1 MINFNY
7 VKFKNFG
14 SFGNYFTEV
23 NFHDNQ
29 MTLVS
34 GSNGHGKSYALLDSI
49 TFALF
54 GKPFRKINIPQLVN
68 TINNKDCLVEV
79 EFKTNGFT
87 YKVIRGLKPKKFEV
101 YKDNELIKQSAKAK
115 DYQRMLEEQIL
126 KMNYKSFTQI
136 VTLGSSSFIPFMQL
150 SPADRREVIEDILD
164 INIFSTMNFIVK
176 AKMSNIKE
184 LLLKKTK
191 DIEILKEKIKLQE
204 SNIISLQKKVN
215 QNISNN
221 TKKIKEVQNEI
232 SNLLLD
238 IDSLEKSILHLEE
251 TESKKKENETRI
263 AKLEKKIITA
273 IKDKKSLTQNLKF
286 YDDHETCSVCNQGI
300 DHEFK
305 NKKQNELKEQIEEL
319 SSIVDENKNVFY
331 TLKQEVEGLDE
342 IIEKCN
348 DVTLKIRENKNSISA
363 ANKYMSSLQT
373 DGNQEDILEEN
384 IKEAEL
390 AKENYNRELEKLN
403 ASLEEV
409 KDLKNN
415 LNILSILLKD
425 SGIKSKIIKN
435 YLPAINETI
444 NKYLNDMNFFASF
457 TLDEEFNEHIKSRHR
472 DTFSYMNF
480 SEGEKSRIDLAI
492 LLAWREIARLKNS
505 AHTNLLILDEIFDSS
520 MDSVGVDDL
529 MKVLRKLSINT
540 NIFVITHKSDQLA
553 DRFDRGISFKKKN
566 NFSRLVK
573 K

>member
-14 SFGNYFTEV
+14 SFGNYFTQV
-23 NFHDNQ
+23 DFSKNQ

-54 GKPFRKINIPQLVN
+54 GKPFRKINIPQLIN

-79 EFKTNGFT
+79 EFKTNGST
-87 YKVIRGLKPKKFEV
+87 YKVIRALKPKKFEI
-101 YKDNELIKQSAKAK
+101 YKDGELIKQSAKSK
-115 DYQRMLEEQIL
+115 DYQKLLEEQIL

-164 INIFSTMNFIVK
+164 INIFSSMNFIVK
-176 AKMSNIKE
+176 AKLSNTKE
-184 LLLKKTK
+184 LILNKTK
-191 DIEILKEKIKLQE
+191 DIELLKEKINLQE
-204 SNIISLQKKVN
+204 SNISGLSNKIKE
-215 QNISNN
+215 NISNN
-221 TKKIKEVQNEI
+221 TKKIKEVEI
-232 SNLLLD
+232 EIDGLLAEV
-238 IDSLEKSILHLEE
+238 SSLEE
-251 TESKKKENETRI
+251 TIKHLENTETRKKDKQNKVL
-263 AKLEKKIITA
+263 KLEKKIVSF
-273 IKDKKSLTQNLKF
+273 IKDKKSLSKNLSF
-286 YDDHETCSVCNQGI
+286 YDDHETCSVCNQSI
-300 DHEFK
+300 DQKFK
-305 NKKQNELKEQIEEL
+305 DQKQKELKTQIDKLLVE
-319 SSIVDENKNVFY
+319 VDENKSNY
-331 TLKQEVEGLDE
+331 YEMKKEVEELDK
-342 IIEKCN
+342 IIDECK
-348 DVTLKIRENKNSISA
+348 DVQSSIREKSNSISA
-363 ANKYMSSLQT
+363 AKKYISSLES
-373 DGNQEDILEEN
+373 DHNREDILEQN
-384 IKEAEL
+384 IKDAENKKTEY
-390 AKENYNRELEKLN
+390 KEELEKLN
-403 ASLEEV
+403 SMLEEMKEV
-409 KDLKNN
+409 KNN
-415 LNILSILLKD
+415 LNILSVLLKD

-435 YLPAINETI
+435 YLPVINETI

-457 TLDEEFNEHIKSRHR
+457 TLDQEFNEIIKSRHR

-492 LLAWREIARLKNS
+492 LLAWREIAKLKNS

-529 MKVLRKLSINT
+529 MKVLRKLSINS

-553 DRFDRGISFKKKN
+553 DKFDTGISFKKTN
-566 NFSRLVK
+566 NFSRLIK